1 MNPDRAIVVLAAIVE
16 RDGRFLLT
24 RRLKGT
30 HLPDVWEFPGG
41 KCEPGETHEA
51 CLRRELEEELGVDA
65 TIGREVLTTSH
76 RYPERTVQLHFR
88 ECVLDGEPHPRLGQE
103 MRWVTRE
110 NLKTLEFPAAD
121 RELIDLLTS

>member
-16 RDGRFLLT
+16 REGRFLLT

-65 TIGREVLTTSH
+65 TVGREVLTTSH

-88 ECVLDGEPHPRLGQE
+88 ECVLDGEPHARRGQ
-103 MRWVTRE
+103 
-110 NLKTLEFPAAD
+110 
-121 RELIDLLTS
+121 